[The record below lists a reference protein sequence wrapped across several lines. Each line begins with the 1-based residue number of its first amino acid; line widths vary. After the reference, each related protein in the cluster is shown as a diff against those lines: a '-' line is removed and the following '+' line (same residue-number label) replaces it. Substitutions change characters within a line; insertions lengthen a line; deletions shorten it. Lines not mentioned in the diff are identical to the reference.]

1 MLKITTV
8 NKGAEL
14 VSVIQNDIEKIHDG
28 VNDWNRHA
36 PVLFPIVGKVKDG
49 KTIIDGKE
57 YLFGQHGFA
66 RDMEFEEI
74 GKHSYFLKSNEET
87 LKKYPYNFEL
97 YISYEVHKNVLTT
110 KYKVKNT
117 DNKEICFGLGGH
129 PAFKCDY
136 SSGLYR
142 IEFEDVEENLEFYN
156 LKDGLVDPHKLN
168 NKKFMRENRI
178 FLDKDTF
185 KNDAI
190 IVKNMKS
197 KSLFLKTETKAILKF
212 TFEGFKYLGFWSKP
226 GAKFVCIEPWHNT
239 ADKVDSDGILMNK
252 EDVIKLKPGEEF
264 ESKYSVEFYEV

>member
-14 VSVIQNDIEKIHDG
+14 VSVIQDDIEKIHDG

-57 YLFGQHGFA
+57 CLLGQHGFA

-74 GKHSYFLKSNEET
+74 GKHSYVLKSNEET

-117 DNKEICFGLGGH
+117 DIQH
-129 PAFKCDY
+129 VA
-136 SSGLYR
+136 
-142 IEFEDVEENLEFYN
+142 
-156 LKDGLVDPHKLN
+156 
-168 NKKFMRENRI
+168 
-178 FLDKDTF
+178 
-185 KNDAI
+185 
-190 IVKNMKS
+190 
-197 KSLFLKTETKAILKF
+197 
-212 TFEGFKYLGFWSKP
+212 
-226 GAKFVCIEPWHNT
+226 GAKKGRHHAVTAFENVCR
-239 ADKVDSDGILMNK
+239 V
-252 EDVIKLKPGEEF
+252 
-264 ESKYSVEFYEV
+264 